1 MDNNVSNI
9 INNSKIPQLITEVV
23 KNPGNLSESFAKTY
37 APKAPRN
44 EPSKDYKVAPRGM
57 KKGRRPKRVMGKT
70 STSGAKKK
78 RKKRTYRR

>member
-1 MDNNVSNI
+1 
-9 INNSKIPQLITEVV
+9 
-23 KNPGNLSESFAKTY
+23 
-37 APKAPRN
+37 
-44 EPSKDYKVAPRGM
+44 M